1 MSTIHR
7 TLVLNPVEPAPIS
20 MKLRTGIE
28 NVVEVEYL
36 RQNGAPY
43 NTDFGAQMYLIERTT
58 GSVKAY
64 ILPSIDVIN
73 GRAQAYIPAGD
84 IKDRNGYN
92 VQIIGT
98 VEGEPR
104 LIARGSASVY
114 ETEALGIIPVDLID
128 MVDITIAYGLGAS
141 IDVALWRDVNKA
153 TPYAVMPPP
162 VTAYVWTAMAGTVLA
177 AFAAEK
183 IDTNVVRLTLTEG
196 QVASL
201 PAKCWW
207 SLSVT
212 ESGGLTTLVQGDVLV
227 TGTPLPVFTTITAP
241 YNYRKLATLGTPA
254 SGEALHCTNAP
265 DLLRV
270 SMFDNNGVDQ
280 SVYLSRVEA
289 GSTITLLRR
298 RRHRRRRGHPI
309 RCRRRSRTPWSC
321 REIRHRR
328 PPARPGRRGPWFR
341 STAAT
346 RSTTSATSSP
356 RPPRAPRPASNRSS
370 SAGAS

>member
-58 GSVKAY
+58 GSVRAY

-114 ETEALGIIPVDLID
+114 ETEALGVIPVDLID

-141 IDVALWRDVNKA
+141 IDVALWHDTSKSTA
-153 TPYAVMPPP
+153 YAVMPPP
-162 VTAYVWTAMAGTVLA
+162 VTAYVWTRLGGTVLA

-201 PAKCWW
+201 PTHCWW

-227 TGTPLPVFTTITAP
+227 TGEPLPVFDTITVP
-241 YNYRKLATLGTPA
+241 YTYVKQATLVMPA

-270 SMFDNNGVDQ
+270 SMFDDDGIDQ
-280 SVYLSRVEA
+280 SVYLSRLEA
-289 GSTITLLRR
+289 GSTITLLT
-298 RRHRRRRGHPI
+298 PI
-309 RCRRRSRTPWSC
+309 PP
-321 REIRHRR
+321 
-328 PPARPGRRGPWFR
+328 PPAPGPPEPLPDTLALPRDVPPPTPGPAGTTWTVVSVDRGDGLNYFQYVITP
-341 STAAT
+341 AT
-346 RSTTSATSSP
+346 QSP
-356 RPPRAPRPASNRSS
+356 ETGVQSFVFTR
-370 SAGAS
+370 G

>member
-1 MSTIHR
+1 MSSIHR
-7 TLVLNPVEPAPIS
+7 TLVVNPVEPAPIS
-20 MKLRTGIE
+20 MKLRSGLE
-28 NVVEVEYL
+28 NTVEIEYL

-58 GSVKAY
+58 GSVRAY

-114 ETEALGIIPVDLID
+114 ETEALGVIPVDLID

-241 YNYRKLATLGTPA
+241 YNYLKQATLGTPA

-270 SMFDNNGVDQ
+270 SMFDNDGVDQ

-289 GSTITLLRR
+289 GSTITLLTPPPPPPTPGPPDPLPEALPHTMVLPRDTPPPTPGPPGTTWTVVSVDR
-298 RRHRRRRGHPI
+298 SDTLNYFGYVITPATQSPETGIQSFVFSRG
-309 RCRRRSRTPWSC
+309 
-321 REIRHRR
+321 
-328 PPARPGRRGPWFR
+328 
-341 STAAT
+341 
-346 RSTTSATSSP
+346 
-356 RPPRAPRPASNRSS
+356 
-370 SAGAS
+370 

>member
-1 MSTIHR
+1 MSSIHR

-20 MKLRTGIE
+20 MKFRTGLE
-28 NVVEVEYL
+28 NTVEVEYL

-43 NTDFGAQMYLIERTT
+43 NTDFGAQMYLISRTT

-64 ILPSIDVIN
+64 ILPAIDVIN

-84 IKDRNGYN
+84 ISDRNGYN

-114 ETEALGIIPVDLID
+114 ETEALGVIPMDLID

-141 IDVALWRDVNKA
+141 VDVALWRDVNKA
-153 TPYAVMPPP
+153 TPYDVLPPP
-162 VTAYVWTAMAGTVLA
+162 VSAYVWNRLGGSVLA
-177 AFAAEK
+177 TFAAEK
-183 IDTNVVRLTLTEG
+183 IDRNVVRLTLTEG

-227 TGTPLPVFTTITAP
+227 TGTPLPVFDTITVP
-241 YNYRKLATLGTPA
+241 YTYTKQATLVMPV
-254 SGEALHCTNAP
+254 SGEVIHCTNAP
-265 DLLRV
+265 DLLRI
-270 SMFDNNGVDQ
+270 SMYDDDGVDQ
-280 SVYLSRVEA
+280 SVYLSRMEA
-289 GSTITLLRR
+289 GSTITLLT
-298 RRHRRRRGHPI
+298 PI
-309 RCRRRSRTPWSC
+309 PPPPEPGPPEPLPETVALPRDDPDPPPTPG
-321 REIRHRR
+321 
-328 PPARPGRRGPWFR
+328 PAG
-341 STAAT
+341 
-346 RSTTSATSSP
+346 TTWTVISIDQG
-356 RPPRAPRPASNRSS
+356 
-370 SAGAS
+370 AGLN